1 MSHTRTP
8 EEALDEYF
16 SLKSRYED
24 KIQGVKEGILMHT
37 DWSKQEKRKKFKEFK
52 PFCIHCNRPG
62 GTLFHTGVSSGEKTR
77 IYVAKCGILSNPCNL
92 DIQIQFGNYVAVQDY
107 LTVLQQQI
115 DTYKENIIQ
124 NKNKLL
130 FGILTPDQVFGQFED
145 LKEEISLTSSLYES
159 MYEDYI
165 EKIENPE
172 KKKEQM
178 REMSNY
184 YILVNEIKQ
193 CIQKFHETKENTF
206 VVDAVN
212 IYVTSIQ
219 PLVDKLRALKY
230 ARSAVDLVETNKG
243 VMYHLVQS
251 VHTLEESEINESTNQ
266 VVAFNVAPFTK

>member
-8 EEALDEYF
+8 EDALEEYF

-24 KIQGVKEGILMHT
+24 KIKGVKENILLHA

-52 PFCIHCNRPG
+52 PACIHCNRPG
-62 GTLFHTGVSSGEKTR
+62 GTIFQTASSGEKSR
-77 IYVAKCGILSNPCNL
+77 LYVAKCGILSNPCNL
-92 DIQIQFGNYVAVQDY
+92 DIRIQFGNYVAVQDY
-107 LTVLQQQI
+107 LTVFQQEI
-115 DTYKENIIQ
+115 DMYKENIIQ

-130 FGILTPDQVFGQFED
+130 FGILTSDQVFAQFED
-145 LKEEISLTSSLYES
+145 LKEKISLASSLYED

-165 EKIENPE
+165 LKIENPE
-172 KKKEQM
+172 KKKERV

-184 YILVNEIKQ
+184 YILVDEIKQ
-193 CIQKFHETKENTF
+193 CIQKFNETKEKSL

-230 ARSAVDLVETNKG
+230 ARSTVDLVETNKG
-243 VMYHLVQS
+243 MMYHLVQS
-251 VHTLEESEINESTNQ
+251 VHTLEESEINKSTNQ